1 MLPFFAT
8 LPIRLKMRSFTCL
21 YTPSVWGLVA
31 MVMAVVFAPPA
42 AAQSPTIA
50 QEWNEA
56 VLVSIT
62 RDFARPTVHARNL
75 FHTSIAMYDAWA
87 AYDPS
92 AEPYLLGRTRGS
104 YTSPFNGVVIPSSP
118 EAIED
123 ARAEAISFAAYRL
136 ILHRFQNS
144 PSAFIIFNNVNQKMD
159 GLGYNRFNTSTD
171 YVNGGAAELG
181 NFIAQQL
188 INFGFTDGSN
198 ESADYANQFYEPLNG
213 NILPEQP
220 GPGEVIDPNRWQA
233 ISLTVQIDQSGNA
246 VSDPPHLSA
255 EWGNVLPFSMNA
267 DNRVTLERDG
277 HQWQVYYDP
286 GAPPYL
292 DVNDPS
298 GLESLYKWGHLMVSV
313 WQSHLDPDDET
324 VWDISPG
331 SIGNVPNLPATFEEH
346 LSFYNFFD
354 GGTPAA
360 ELGYDVNPS
369 TGEPYEPQLVKR
381 ADYARILA
389 EFWADGLDSET
400 PPGHWFKIF
409 NEIRHHPEWEDRWM
423 GEGELLGRLEYDVKF
438 YLTLGGAMH
447 DAAISAWS
455 IKGYYDYARPVTAIR
470 YMCEMG
476 QCSDPMQPNYHPA
489 GVPLIPG
496 YIELV
501 ELGDPLAG
509 DDNEHVGKVKLYT
522 WRGPD
527 YIPDPET
534 TYSGVGWILGENWW
548 PYQRPSFVTPP
559 FSGYISGHSTFS
571 RTAAEVFTLL
581 TGTPYFPG
589 GMSNF
594 VAEENEFLEFEV
606 GPSETVI
613 LQWATYQDASDQCS
627 LSRIWGGIHPPADDI
642 PGRLI
647 GIELGPQV
655 VAHAN
660 EILFTDRPVV
670 ESVEVSNAVINIDAI
685 GTSFTTTITF
695 DRQMNVNAVPA
706 ISFVNQDPLLLNVL
720 EVVDVGWINSTQ
732 YQITYEVP
740 QSEVELYNIF
750 LRVAQAQAVDGTPQN
765 VYLSGQPFVIDTRRP
780 EFNAF
785 ATTVAIVNDEVA
797 QTGSFEV
804 ALYFS
809 EPCDTELTPV
819 IGLSS
824 PEAIDES
831 VSVLVGDG
839 YWFDQ
844 HEYRVVISA
853 ADANVE
859 VDEVGI
865 EISAVRDAYGNEI
878 EFVEV
883 NQVFT
888 IDTRNPDVLLAEI
901 STDLLNVASVGSNA
915 LTFTVSFDE
924 AMNTSAEVSIQ
935 FPADNPLGT
944 VLTVNNF
951 TTGWQD
957 NQTFTASFNQQASSV
972 ALDMLTLQ
980 LVGFT
985 DEAGNEP
992 VVETF
997 ENLFTIDTQRP
1008 EVSEVTPSTFVVS
1021 DDDVADGSF
1030 SVDVMFEEPMNQ
1042 DQLLLIQLQGSPD
1055 ISASLVYNPINSSWI
1070 TDDLFRAVFNAN
1082 DQNVEIGPIALNVS
1096 FGIDLAGNAQ
1106 IPFTLDEW
1114 IHIDTRNPEIVTL
1127 LANTYNV
1134 TPSSIGEAGFAVLVL
1149 FDEPMEQVEVPE
1161 LVFFADGDLEEVLSF
1176 NPAFSGW
1183 LNEFTYQVFW
1193 DVANVD
1199 YTESNIGI
1207 GVTNVN
1213 DLAGNTLLSSQF
1225 DAFFNIDLSTV
1236 GLNEER
1242 SFDGLTA
1249 FPNPLQTGNDLL
1261 VSTSKTLGPTTV
1273 ELYGL
1278 DGRKVYQMEQ
1288 TVVNGGIL
1296 RIPTYDLAAGLY
1308 VLTLYTDSE
1317 RYSSKIVV
1325 TD

>member
-1 MLPFFAT
+1 
-8 LPIRLKMRSFTCL
+8 
-21 YTPSVWGLVA
+21 
-31 MVMAVVFAPPA
+31 
-42 AAQSPTIA
+42 
-50 QEWNEA
+50 
-56 VLVSIT
+56 
-62 RDFARPTVHARNL
+62 
-75 FHTSIAMYDAWA
+75 
-87 AYDPS
+87 
-92 AEPYLLGRTRGS
+92 
-104 YTSPFNGVVIPSSP
+104 
-118 EAIED
+118 
-123 ARAEAISFAAYRL
+123 
-136 ILHRFQNS
+136 
-144 PSAFIIFNNVNQKMD
+144 
-159 GLGYNRFNTSTD
+159 
-171 YVNGGAAELG
+171 
-181 NFIAQQL
+181 
-188 INFGFTDGSN
+188 
-198 ESADYANQFYEPLNG
+198 
-213 NILPEQP
+213 
-220 GPGEVIDPNRWQA
+220 
-233 ISLTVQIDQSGNA
+233 
-246 VSDPPHLSA
+246 
-255 EWGNVLPFSMNA
+255 
-267 DNRVTLERDG
+267 
-277 HQWQVYYDP
+277 
-286 GAPPYL
+286 
-292 DVNDPS
+292 
-298 GLESLYKWGHLMVSV
+298 
-313 WQSHLDPDDET
+313 
-324 VWDISPG
+324 
-331 SIGNVPNLPATFEEH
+331 
-346 LSFYNFFD
+346 
-354 GGTPAA
+354 
-360 ELGYDVNPS
+360 
-369 TGEPYEPQLVKR
+369 
-381 ADYARILA
+381 
-389 EFWADGLDSET
+389 
-400 PPGHWFKIF
+400 
-409 NEIRHHPEWEDRWM
+409 
-423 GEGELLGRLEYDVKF
+423 
-438 YLTLGGAMH
+438 
-447 DAAISAWS
+447 
-455 IKGYYDYARPVTAIR
+455 
-470 YMCEMG
+470 
-476 QCSDPMQPNYHPA
+476 
-489 GVPLIPG
+489 
-496 YIELV
+496 
-501 ELGDPLAG
+501 
-509 DDNEHVGKVKLYT
+509 
-522 WRGPD
+522 
-527 YIPDPET
+527 
-534 TYSGVGWILGENWW
+534 
-548 PYQRPSFVTPP
+548 
-559 FSGYISGHSTFS
+559 
-571 RTAAEVFTLL
+571 
-581 TGTPYFPG
+581 
-589 GMSNF
+589 MSNF

-1236 GLNEER
+1236 GLIEER